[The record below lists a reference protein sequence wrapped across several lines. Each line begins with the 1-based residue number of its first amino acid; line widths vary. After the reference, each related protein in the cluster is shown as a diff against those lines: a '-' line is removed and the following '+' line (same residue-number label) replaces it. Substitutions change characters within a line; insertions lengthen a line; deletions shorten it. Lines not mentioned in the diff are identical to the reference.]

1 MEGLMNRFAIVAVLG
16 LSLAAGG
23 CASVKSARD
32 RLVKTEPSCERV
44 TVPVYFEPDQA
55 SLTREGQRVIA
66 AAARQAKGC
75 EVKAVKVVGLADAAG
90 DPAAN
95 LELSRQR
102 AASVA
107 AAVAKAGLPAANFDI
122 EAFGQA
128 GSVAPD
134 GSVRPVRRRADISL
148 DLAKAK

>member
-1 MEGLMNRFAIVAVLG
+1 MNRIALLAVAGVAAT
-16 LSLAAGG
+16 AAG
-23 CASVKSARD
+23 CTTVRDARD
-32 RLVKTEPSCERV
+32 RLVTPAATCEGV

-55 SLTREGQRVIA
+55 TLTRDGQRVIA
-66 AAARQAKGC
+66 AAARQARGC
-75 EVKAVKVVGLADAAG
+75 EVKSVKVVGLADAVG

-95 LELSRQR
+95 LELSKQR

-107 AAVAKAGLPAANFDI
+107 SAISKAGLPAANFDV

-134 GSVRPVRRRADISL
+134 GSVRPVRRRADITL
-148 DLAKAK
+148 DLAKPK

>member
-1 MEGLMNRFAIVAVLG
+1 MNRISIVAVLG
-16 LSLAAGG
+16 LGLAASG
-23 CASVKSARD
+23 CTTMGNSRD
-32 RLVKTEPSCERV
+32 RLVKTEPVCEKA

-55 SLTREGQRVIA
+55 ALTREGQRVISV
-66 AAARQAKGC
+66 AARAAKGC
-75 EVKAVKVVGLADAAG
+75 QIKSVQVVGLADAVG

-107 AAVAKAGLPAANFDI
+107 AAIGKAGLPAAQFDV

-134 GSVRPVRRRADISL
+134 GSVRPVRRRVDITL
-148 DLAKAK
+148 DLAPVK

>member
-1 MEGLMNRFAIVAVLG
+1 MNRFAIVAVLG
-16 LSLAAGG
+16 ISLAASG
-23 CASVKSARD
+23 CTTMRSARD
-32 RLVKTEPSCERV
+32 RLVKSEPSCEKV

-55 SLTREGQRVIA
+55 GLTRDGQRVIA

-75 EVKAVKVVGLADAAG
+75 EVKGVKVVGLADAAG

-95 LELSRQR
+95 LELSKQR

-107 AAVAKAGLPAANFDI
+107 AAVAKAGLPAANFDV

-134 GSVRPVRRRADISL
+134 GSVRPVRRRADITL
-148 DLAKAK
+148 DLGKAK